1 MVLPTGLTSS
11 ATGCGYAPCSC
22 QNDEVT
28 GSKQL
33 ILFELPHPQPP
44 WLPPLAM
51 NLLDKPSRS
60 IPKGTGHDPPGL
72 PEVQCTKV
80 KDFKFL
86 GGGGWGSLVLFFVF
100 LQGWGGGV
108 VLQCWKL
115 DIGLFSTKQAR
126 DH

>member
-11 ATGCGYAPCSC
+11 AAGCGFAPCSC

-33 ILFELPHPQPP
+33 ILFDLPHPQPP
-44 WLPPLAM
+44 WLPPLAV

-60 IPKGTGHDPPGL
+60 TPKGTGHDPPGL

-80 KDFKFL
+80 KDFKFY
-86 GGGGWGSLVLFFVF
+86 GGGGLVLFFAF

-115 DIGLFSTKQAR
+115 DIGLCSTRQAR

>member
-11 ATGCGYAPCSC
+11 AAGCGFAPCSC

-33 ILFELPHPQPP
+33 ILFDLPHPQPP

-60 IPKGTGHDPPGL
+60 TPKGSGHDSPGL

-80 KDFKFL
+80 KDFKFY
-86 GGGGWGSLVLFFVF
+86 GGGGSLVLFFAF

-115 DIGLFSTKQAR
+115 DIGLCSTRQAR